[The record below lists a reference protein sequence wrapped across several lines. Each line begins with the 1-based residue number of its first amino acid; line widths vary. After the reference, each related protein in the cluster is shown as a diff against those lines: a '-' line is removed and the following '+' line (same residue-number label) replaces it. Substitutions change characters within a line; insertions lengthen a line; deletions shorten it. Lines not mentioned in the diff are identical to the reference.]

1 MNGSKIRHGGKE
13 KYNMKCIK
21 VYDLSSNSLSLKN
34 GFYGG
39 IASNKDGILINDEE
53 WIVKYPRSLSQM
65 EGENASYSS
74 SSLSEYLGSEIYR
87 ILGYDVHQTILG
99 VRNNKLIVACKDF
112 AVDGFLLEI
121 RTIKNH
127 LSGDL
132 LDSSGSYSSIHSSS
146 THVVD
151 IDELMFH
158 LEKNPVLNVID
169 GIKQHFFEQAL
180 VDIFINNNDRNNGN
194 WGILRVKGQNDRV
207 APVFDNGACFS
218 PKMGEDKI
226 MRLLSSGELKNNC
239 LNILTAYGRNGHLF
253 SAKKFIQEFQNCL
266 DFKNDLSSVTD
277 RIAAHL
283 DEIMDLINSL
293 PEFVTVNDKVY
304 EVCSRNRKILY
315 QRQLILRF
323 NELILP
329 ARNSSSKS

>member
-1 MNGSKIRHGGKE
+1 MNT
-13 KYNMKCIK
+13 IK
-21 VYDLSSNSLSLKN
+21 VYDLSNNPLSLKN

-39 IASNKDGILINDEE
+39 VASNKDGILIDNAE

-74 SSLSEYLGSEIYR
+74 SSLSEFLGSEIYR
-87 ILGYDVHQTILG
+87 ILGYDVHKTILG

-132 LDSSGSYSSIHSSS
+132 LDKSGSHSSVHSAS

-151 IDELMFH
+151 IDELIFH

-169 GIKQHFFEQAL
+169 EIKQHFFEQAL

-194 WGILRVKGQNDRV
+194 WGILRIKGQNDRI
-207 APVFDNGACFS
+207 APIFDNGASFS

-226 MRLLSSGELKNNC
+226 IRLLSSDELRNNC
-239 LNILTAYGRNGHLF
+239 LNVLTAYGRNGHLL
-253 SAKKFIQEFQNCL
+253 SAKRFIQEFQDCIEFQKAL
-266 DFKNDLSSVTD
+266 VSVIN
-277 RIAAHL
+277 RITAHF
-283 DEIMDLINSL
+283 DEITDFINSL
-293 PEFVTVNDKVY
+293 PESITLNDKIY
-304 EVCSRNRKILY
+304 EVCSSARKIFY
-315 QRQLILRF
+315 QKQLLLRF

-329 ARNSSSKS
+329 VDEKVNIIKPLKEF

>member
-1 MNGSKIRHGGKE
+1 MNT
-13 KYNMKCIK
+13 IK
-21 VYDLSSNSLSLKN
+21 VYDLSNNPLSLKN

-39 IASNKDGILINDEE
+39 VASNKDGILIDNAE

-74 SSLSEYLGSEIYR
+74 SSLSEFLGSEIYR
-87 ILGYDVHQTILG
+87 ILGYDVHKTILG

-132 LDSSGSYSSIHSSS
+132 LDKSGSHSSVHSTS

-151 IDELMFH
+151 IDELIFH

-169 GIKQHFFEQAL
+169 EIKQHFFEQAL

-194 WGILRVKGQNDRV
+194 WGILRIKGQNDRI
-207 APVFDNGACFS
+207 APIFDNGASFS

-226 MRLLSSGELKNNC
+226 IRLLSSDELRNNC
-239 LNILTAYGRNGHLF
+239 LNVLTAYRRNGHLL
-253 SAKKFIQEFQNCL
+253 SAKKFIQEFQDCI
-266 DFKNDLSSVTD
+266 DFQKALVSVTN
-277 RIAAHL
+277 RITAHF
-283 DEIMDLINSL
+283 DEITDFINFL
-293 PEFVTVNDKVY
+293 PESITLNDKIY
-304 EVCSRNRKILY
+304 EVCSSARKIFY
-315 QRQLILRF
+315 QKQLLLRF
-323 NELILP
+323 NELILSVDEKVNTIKP
-329 ARNSSSKS
+329 LKEF

>member
-1 MNGSKIRHGGKE
+1 MSTINI
-13 KYNMKCIK
+13 
-21 VYDLSSNSLSLKN
+21 YDLSNNPLSLKN

-39 IASNKDGILINDEE
+39 TACNKDGILIDDDE

-74 SSLSEYLGSEIYR
+74 LSEFLGSEIYR
-87 ILGYDVHQTILG
+87 ILGYDVHKTILG

-112 AVDGFLLEI
+112 AIDGFLLEI

-132 LDSSGSYSSIHSSS
+132 LDKFRSHSNIHSTS

-158 LEKNPVLNVID
+158 LEKNPLLNVID

-180 VDIFINNNDRNNGN
+180 IDIFINNNDRTNDN
-194 WGILRVKGQNDRV
+194 WGILRINGQKDRI
-207 APVFDNGACFS
+207 APIFDNGASFS
-218 PKMGEDKI
+218 PKMSEDKI
-226 MRLLSSGELKNNC
+226 IRLLSSDELRDNC
-239 LNILTAYGRNGHLF
+239 LNVLTAYGRNGHLL
-253 SAKKFIQEFQNCL
+253 SAKKFIQEFQDCL
-266 DFKNDLSSVTD
+266 EFQKALNSATN
-277 RIAAHL
+277 RIIAHL
-283 DEIMDLINSL
+283 DEIMDFINFL
-293 PEFVTVNDKVY
+293 PEFITVNDRIY
-304 EVCSRNRKILY
+304 EVCSISQKIFY
-315 QRQLILRF
+315 QKQLLLRF

-329 ARNSSSKS
+329 AGEKMNTIKPLKEF